1 MNKIES
7 RKDEQQ
13 IVSDLLENVIN
24 VSERMENVLDEGW
37 FISPSLCLYLTC
49 SVVTEKEYAGFKF
62 LGLQDRLSK
71 RVGDFKQRLE
81 VFPRYNW
88 DFDNYLEEDI
98 PSAVRWHLLFCYSS
112 I

>member
-1 MNKIES
+1 MLIQILVKTES

-13 IVSDLLENVIN
+13 IVSGLLENVIN
-24 VSERMENVLDEGW
+24 VSERMEKVLDE
-37 FISPSLCLYLTC
+37 
-49 SVVTEKEYAGFKF
+49 GFKF

-98 PSAVRWHLLFCYSS
+98 PSAVRWSM
-112 I
+112 

>member
-1 MNKIES
+1 MFLMKV
-7 RKDEQQ
+7 D
-13 IVSDLLENVIN
+13 
-24 VSERMENVLDEGW
+24 
-37 FISPSLCLYLTC
+37 SLAPLSVYLTC

-81 VFPRYNW
+81 VIPRYNW

-98 PSAVRWHLLFCYSS
+98 PSAVR
-112 I
+112 